1 MNRRHLLNSVAAIG
15 AVSAISA
22 LGTFSASA
30 YAADK
35 YPSKPIK
42 IVVPYAAGGVV
53 DVQTRAVTQTMAEIL
68 KAAIVVEARPGASG
82 SIAAEAVSLAPPDG
96 YTLIV
101 SASFLNAAPLLENNL
116 RWAPK
121 QFTPVGRFA
130 LSPSYFTVPVT
141 SPARTVQEF
150 VEMAKKSAK
159 PLQYANGGN
168 GTPQQISNEL
178 FAKEA
183 GIKLEPVMYK
193 GAPPSVPD
201 LINGLT
207 AMGVLP
213 SSVAHPQVN
222 GGKLRALAN
231 MSSTR
236 SSQLPDV
243 PTIAEAG
250 YPGATV
256 LSWYG
261 LHAPVGTPPEVIR
274 VLEKAM
280 QEACATAEVKQRLV
294 AAGGEEAF
302 LGTAEFAS
310 FVAKDAQ
317 QWDKA
322 VKSITR

>member
-1 MNRRHLLNSVAAIG
+1 MNRRHLLQTLLATG
-15 AVSAISA
+15 ATGVLGVSAH
-22 LGTFSASA
+22 
-30 YAADK
+30 AADA

-42 IVVPYAAGGVV
+42 ILVPYAAGGVV
-53 DVQTRAVTQTMAEIL
+53 DVQTRAMTQTMAEVL
-68 KAAIVVEARPGASG
+68 KAAIVVEPKPGASG
-82 SIAAEAVSLAPPDG
+82 SIAAEAVSLAAPDG

-101 SASFLNAAPLLENNL
+101 SASFLNSAPLLETNL
-116 RWAPK
+116 RWTPK

-130 LSPSYFTVPVT
+130 LSPSYFTVPAN
-141 SPARTVQEF
+141 SPARTVKEF

-178 FAKEA
+178 FAHEA
-183 GIKLEPVMYK
+183 GIRLEPVMYK

-201 LINGLT
+201 LINGLI
-207 AMGVLP
+207 AMAVLP

-231 MSSTR
+231 MSSRR
-236 SSQLPDV
+236 SAQLPDV

-261 LHAPVGTPPEVIR
+261 LHAPAGTPPEVIR
-274 VLEKAM
+274 VLEAAM
-280 QEACATAEVKQRLV
+280 RQACATAEVKQRLV

-302 LGTAEFAS
+302 MGTKDFTAFL
-310 FVAKDAQ
+310 AKDAE
-317 QWDKA
+317 QWVQA
-322 VKSITR
+322 VKVISK

>member
-1 MNRRHLLNSVAAIG
+1 MNRRHLFQTLL
-15 AVSAISA
+15 AVSMAGSMGVLA
-22 LGTFSASA
+22 ASA
-30 YAADK
+30 HAQSA
-35 YPSKPIK
+35 YPNKPIK
-42 IVVPYAAGGVV
+42 IVVPYAPGGVV

-68 KAAIVVEARPGASG
+68 KSPIVVEARPGASG
-82 SIAAEAVSLAPPDG
+82 SIAAEVVAQSAPDG

-101 SASFLNAAPLLENNL
+101 SASFLNSAPLMEDKL
-116 RWAPK
+116 RWSPD

-141 SPARTVQEF
+141 SPARTVKEF
-150 VEMAKKSAK
+150 VEMAKNS
-159 PLQYANGGN
+159 PTTLQYANGGN

-178 FAKEA
+178 FAREA
-183 GIKLEPVMYK
+183 GIRLEPVMYK

-213 SSVAHPQVN
+213 SSVAHAQVN

-231 MSSTR
+231 MSNSR
-236 SSQLPDV
+236 SPQLPDV

-250 YPGATV
+250 FPGSTV

-261 LHAPVGTPPEVIR
+261 LHAPAGTPPEVIQ

-280 QEACATAEVKQRLV
+280 REACATAEVKQRLT

-302 LGTAEFAS
+302 LGTNDFKS
-310 FVAKDAQ
+310 FTAKDAE
-317 QWDKA
+317 QWAKA
-322 VKSITR
+322 VKIIKP

>member
-1 MNRRHLLNSVAAIG
+1 MNRRHLLQTLIAA
-15 AVSAISA
+15 SAMGV
-22 LGTFSASA
+22 LGTSAN
-30 YAADK
+30 AADA

-42 IVVPYAAGGVV
+42 ILVPYAAGGVV
-53 DVQTRAVTQTMAEIL
+53 DVQTRAMTQTMAEVL
-68 KAAIVVEARPGASG
+68 KASIVVEPKPGASG
-82 SIAAEAVSLAPPDG
+82 SIAAEAVSQAAPDG

-101 SASFLNAAPLLENNL
+101 SASFLNSAPLLETNL

-121 QFTPVGRFA
+121 QFTPIGRFA
-130 LSPSYFTVPVT
+130 LSPSYFVVPAT
-141 SPARTVQEF
+141 SPARTVKEF

-178 FAKEA
+178 FAHEA
-183 GIKLEPVMYK
+183 GIRLEPVMYK

-201 LINGLT
+201 LINGLVS
-207 AMGVLP
+207 MGVLP

-231 MSSTR
+231 MSSRR
-236 SSQLPDV
+236 SAQLPDV

-261 LHAPVGTPPEVIR
+261 LHAPAGTPPEVIR
-274 VLEKAM
+274 TLEAAM
-280 QEACATAEVKQRLV
+280 RQACATAEVKQRLV

-302 LGTAEFAS
+302 MGTNDFAS
-310 FVAKDAQ
+310 FLAKDAQ
-317 QWDKA
+317 QWTQA
-322 VKSITR
+322 VKVISK